1 MSGLTQH
8 ALSRQPPSKSVT
20 ANGGSRPTITRQ
32 QNRAGSLVRQNTQL
46 GNSQMTATAVRRAIA
61 NHNVF
66 ARHDGNWHRDW
77 DKQRFHFHQG
87 HVFVFI
93 DGFWWGL
100 SPAYF
105 PWDYYPYYAY
115 GDYPYDY
122 SDSPYDYY
130 DYSTYD
136 YDGQPASVN
145 LDQYGDN
152 ATVSAVQSQLAKLGY
167 YRGAIDGVE
176 GDETQAAL
184 ARYQEDRNLSVTG
197 TVTAATL
204 QALGLARKAS

>member
-1 MSGLTQH
+1 MTGE
-8 ALSRQPPSKSVT
+8 
-20 ANGGSRPTITRQ
+20 
-32 QNRAGSLVRQNTQL
+32 QNRAGSLAGQNTRV
-46 GNSQMTATAVRRAIA
+46 GNSQMTAGAVRRAIA

-77 DKQRFHFHQG
+77 DKHRFHFHQG
-87 HVFVFI
+87 HVFVFT

-105 PWDYYPYYAY
+105 PWDYYPLYRS

-122 SDSPYDYY
+122 FDNPSDDSDYSPYDY
-130 DYSTYD
+130 DD
-136 YDGQPASVN
+136 QPASAN
-145 LDQYGDN
+145 SDEYGTST
-152 ATVSAVQSQLAKLGY
+152 TVSAVQSGLAKLGY

-184 ARYQEDRNLSVTG
+184 ARYQEEHDLSVTG

-204 QALGLARKAS
+204 QSLGVRKTVS

>member
-1 MSGLTQH
+1 
-8 ALSRQPPSKSVT
+8 
-20 ANGGSRPTITRQ
+20 
-32 QNRAGSLVRQNTQL
+32 
-46 GNSQMTATAVRRAIA
+46 MTAAAVRRAIA

-122 SDSPYDYY
+122 FDNPYDYY
-130 DYSTYD
+130 DYAPYD

-184 ARYQEDRNLSVTG
+184 ARYQEDRDLSVTG

-204 QALGLARKAS
+204 QSLGLPRTAS

>member
-1 MSGLTQH
+1 
-8 ALSRQPPSKSVT
+8 
-20 ANGGSRPTITRQ
+20 
-32 QNRAGSLVRQNTQL
+32 QNRARSLARQNTGV
-46 GNSQMTATAVRRAIA
+46 GNSQMTAAAVRRAIG

-105 PWDYYPYYAY
+105 PWDYDAYYAY

-122 SDSPYDYY
+122 YDYAP
-130 DYSTYD
+130 YD

-176 GDETQAAL
+176 GDETQVAL
-184 ARYQEDRNLSVTG
+184 ARYQEDRDLSVTG

-204 QALGLARKAS
+204 QALGLKPTASYPEDAFHNKNFGK

>member
-1 MSGLTQH
+1 M
-8 ALSRQPPSKSVT
+8 T
-20 ANGGSRPTITRQ
+20 ANAGSRPTMAGQ
-32 QNRAGSLVRQNTQL
+32 QNRAGSLARQNMGV

-77 DKQRFHFHQG
+77 DKHRFHFHQG

-130 DYSTYD
+130 DYSPYD

-167 YRGAIDGVE
+167 YRGAIDGDE

-184 ARYQEDRNLSVTG
+184 ARYQEDRDLSVTG

-204 QALGLARKAS
+204 QALGLKPTAS